1 MFFPNFH
8 IMLENKTP
16 LNILN
21 GNCSTAFIK
30 NIFFEVSSLMPRVSV
45 AENTNIVKAQLQ
57 HLQGLP
63 LHIYSILTTV
73 DSSSSWS
80 IVF

>member
-1 MFFPNFH
+1 MLFPNFH
-8 IMLENKTP
+8 IVLENKTS

-30 NIFFEVSSLMPRVSV
+30 NFFFFEVSSLMPKVSV

-57 HLQGLP
+57 HLQGAYIQ
-63 LHIYSILTTV
+63 HSYKSC
-73 DSSSSWS
+73 
-80 IVF
+80 F

>member
-1 MFFPNFH
+1 MFFPYFR
-8 IMLENKTP
+8 IMLENKTS

-30 NIFFEVSSLMPRVSV
+30 NFFFLVEVSSLMPKVSV

-57 HLQGLP
+57 YLQGLP
-63 LHIYSILTTV
+63 LHIYSILKTV
-73 DSSSSWS
+73 DSSSS
-80 IVF
+80 